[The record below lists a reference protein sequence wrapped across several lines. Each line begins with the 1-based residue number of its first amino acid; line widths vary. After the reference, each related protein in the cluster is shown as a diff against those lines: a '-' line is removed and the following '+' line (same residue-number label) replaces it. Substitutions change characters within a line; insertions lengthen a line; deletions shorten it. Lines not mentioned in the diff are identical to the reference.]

1 MVILGILL
9 SVITY
14 YIYYFFGLLGANNK
28 IPVILAIWFPNL
40 ILLLSASLGIIKINE
55 K

>member
-1 MVILGILL
+1 MRTKDD
-9 SVITY
+9 TY
-14 YIYYFFGLLGANNK
+14 IPWNHNKAMANNK

-40 ILLLSASLGIIKINE
+40 ILLLSTALGIFNINE